1 MVTPFYLTEVSP
13 MFRKLIVVVCL
24 LSFLPAAVGAQGLTA
39 IAAAPAA
46 TVSATGENSAP
57 TSEQLNLILAAE
69 KSATMLVAAA
79 DTSKNEATKAAPEQK
94 RESHSSFDIRNFAD
108 VHLAEGR
115 WIWWAGA
122 IVLLAAIH
130 IAAD

>member
-1 MVTPFYLTEVSP
+1 

-39 IAAAPAA
+39 AIPAEPVATVAAAGGNTTP
-46 TVSATGENSAP
+46 TGQ
-57 TSEQLNLILAAE
+57 QLNLMAAAE

-79 DTSKNEATKAAPEQK
+79 DTSQSAATKVAPEQK
-94 RESHSSFDIRNFAD
+94 KESHSSFDMRNFAD

-115 WIWWAGA
+115 WVWWAGA
-122 IVLLAAIH
+122 IIILAAIH